1 MKWRRDS
8 HTVLIVPGGGAADGL
23 YSGFL
28 LDHERIQVL
37 TRRDSQ
43 QAWEVAQADSPELIV
58 IDLAGG
64 EEHVALARRIKQDA
78 QSASIPLV
86 LIVPSEQMES
96 AEGLQAEALLGSPF
110 EQADYFQAIARFLP
124 LPQRRESRHCINL
137 RFRYAQGA
145 STGQAFSRDLSPFG
159 AFLKTDRILVPGT
172 RIEVQFQLPG
182 QPDEI
187 RCGAVVH
194 RAACF
199 EGDSHRSSGFA
210 VEFADI
216 DGDDRERLRRF
227 IEERSRHSAFAW

>member
-8 HTVLIVPGGGAADGL
+8 HTVLIVPGGSAADGL

-28 LDHERIQVL
+28 LDHEQIQVL

-43 QAWEVAQADSPELIV
+43 QAWEVARADSPELIV

-64 EEHVALARRIKQDA
+64 DSHVELAQKIKQDPA
-78 QSASIPLV
+78 TASVPLV
-86 LIVPSEQMES
+86 LIVPAES
-96 AEGLQAEALLGSPF
+96 IDSAAGLDAEALLGSPF

-124 LPQRRESRHCINL
+124 LPQRRESRHCVNL
-137 RFRYAQGA
+137 RFRYVQGA
-145 STGQAFSRDLSPFG
+145 STGQAFSRDLSAFG

-182 QPDEI
+182 HPDEI
-187 RCGAVVH
+187 HCGAVVH
-194 RAACF
+194 RAARF

-216 DGDDRERLRRF
+216 EPSDRERLRRF
-227 IEERSRHSAFAW
+227 IEERSRNSVFSW